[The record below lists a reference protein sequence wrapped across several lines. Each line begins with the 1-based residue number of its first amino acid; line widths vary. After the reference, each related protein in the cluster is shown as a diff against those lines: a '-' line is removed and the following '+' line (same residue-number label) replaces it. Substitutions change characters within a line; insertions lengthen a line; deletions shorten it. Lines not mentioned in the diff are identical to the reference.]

1 MSAMHWLEALLLG
14 GVEGLSEF
22 LPISSTAHLMLT
34 AHALGLPQS
43 EFVKSF
49 EIAIQSGAI
58 LAVLVLYW
66 RSFLHVATI
75 KKLIVAFV
83 PTGIIG
89 FALYPF
95 IKELLVGNLS
105 VALVALGVGG
115 VALIVF
121 EYFYKQRSAET
132 ADHLTYRQAFA
143 VGLFQSIAVIPGVS
157 RSAATIVGGLSL
169 GLSRQTI
176 VEFSFLLAV
185 PTMLAATGYDLLK
198 NAGSFAASDF
208 SVLAVGF
215 AASFAVALVAVTFL
229 LKFIKTHD
237 FTSFG
242 IYRVLLAVLFFFV
255 FF

>member
-1 MSAMHWLEALLLG
+1 MHWLEALLLG
-14 GVEGLSEF
+14 AVEGLSEF

-43 EFVKSF
+43 EFVKTF

-58 LAVLVLYW
+58 LAVVVLYW
-66 RSFLHVATI
+66 RSFLQI
-75 KKLIVAFV
+75 SILKKVLIAFV

-89 FALYPF
+89 FVLYPF
-95 IKELLVGNLS
+95 IKASLVGNLQ
-105 VALVALGVGG
+105 VALIALFVGG

-121 EYFYKQRSAET
+121 EYFYKNKAEIST
-132 ADHLTYRQAFA
+132 GDISYPQALA

-169 GLSRQTI
+169 GLSRATI

-198 NAGSFAASDF
+198 NVGSFAASDF
-208 SVLAVGF
+208 GALAVGF
-215 AASFAVALVAVTFL
+215 SSSFVVALFAVTFL
-229 LKFIKTHD
+229 LKFIKTHN
-237 FTSFG
+237 FTPFG
-242 IYRVLLAVLFFFV
+242 VYRIVLAGFFFFV